1 MFARIYRIVLMLQGV
16 YCIITGIWPVLHIVS
31 FMQVTG
37 YKTDQWLVKMVGLLA
52 TSLGIGMISAFKRKV
67 YDQSMVIIAL
77 FSAAVFMSVDI
88 YYSVTG
94 VISAIYLADALPQ
107 LIFILFHFMQLKTG
121 GSRNDKQS

>member
-1 MFARIYRIVLMLQGV
+1 
-16 YCIITGIWPVLHIVS
+16 
-31 FMQVTG
+31 MQVTG
-37 YKTDQWLVKMVGLLA
+37 YKTDQWLVQMVGLLA